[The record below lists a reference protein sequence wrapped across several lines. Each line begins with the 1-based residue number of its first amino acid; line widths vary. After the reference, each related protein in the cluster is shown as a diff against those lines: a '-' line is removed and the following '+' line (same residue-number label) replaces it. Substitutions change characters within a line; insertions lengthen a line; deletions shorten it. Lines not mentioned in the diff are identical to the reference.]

1 MVWVR
6 SKTISTEEQM
16 LAVITSAV
24 REYFFYGRIIYEEKI
39 DLLKN
44 LVKQV
49 MIEDWVLETTFPT
62 FDQLVKEFWENS
74 RRVCGKDIV
83 DQLTIENKVF
93 NLPSQT
99 N

>member
-1 MVWVR
+1 
-6 SKTISTEEQM
+6 
-16 LAVITSAV
+16 
-24 REYFFYGRIIYEEKI
+24 
-39 DLLKN
+39 
-44 LVKQV
+44 